1 MLGPTIPIALFAE
14 RPRPSARYAKQR
26 LSGFIATTPLP
37 STTKSG
43 VPRMFARVGKPRY
56 RREDDGTF
64 TELEPSFHDL
74 VAFGESAV
82 RALSNL
88 QKHDNFVAEGRVN
101 RRTIEHDG
109 VPTEIEQF
117 IVSKIG
123 PDAARTTFTM
133 DRSRRASRT
142 TKRASTAVRGTA
154 RSKSPM
160 FNGAM

>member
-1 MLGPTIPIALFAE
+1 MSIPTKT
-14 RPRPSARYAKQR
+14 S
-26 LSGFIATTPLP
+26 LSGFIATTPNA

-82 RALSNL
+82 RALSKL
-88 QKHDNFVAEGRVN
+88 QKHDNFIAEGRVN
-101 RRTIEHDG
+101 RRTIERDG

-117 IVSKIG
+117 IASKIG

-133 DRSRRASRT
+133 DRSHRAGRTIERASATMRGPAQST
-142 TKRASTAVRGTA
+142 SPVERA
-154 RSKSPM
+154 M
-160 FNGAM
+160 

>member
-1 MLGPTIPIALFAE
+1 MSIPTKT
-14 RPRPSARYAKQR
+14 S
-26 LSGFIATTPLP
+26 LSGFIATAPLP

-82 RALSNL
+82 RALGKL
-88 QKHDNFVAEGRVN
+88 QKHDSFVAEGRVS
-101 RRTIEHDG
+101 RRTINRDG
-109 VPTEIEQF
+109 APIEIEQF

-123 PDAARTTFTM
+123 PDAARTTYTV
-133 DRSRRASRT
+133 DRSRRAE
-142 TKRASTAVRGTA
+142 RAAGRESTIQQRAPRNAAPVFQR
-154 RSKSPM
+154 
-160 FNGAM
+160 AM